1 VQLEGAV
8 DAPSAKSVWPI
19 NARLQG
25 ALEQWQPRL
34 ALFVPLADWSLAG
47 QCDLSARAIVGPT
60 DVQLPALELTVQRLQ
75 AVSETRFISEPELR
89 LKAAG
94 SLTREPVQL
103 VISQADLTTS
113 ALQARATDLRYS
125 SPAGVPQLQGTLD
138 YQGDLGR
145 MNAWLRS
152 PQTPPKVLLA
162 GRLTGQMRGQAVGDT
177 ASVELQTTVDN
188 LALTSTT
195 PAPAGANA
203 GPLWREPRVTLS
215 AKLAHDRAADAVKL
229 SAVELSSGMLK
240 LTAAGQLAEFTTRRV
255 VDLSGKVDYDLAQIS
270 RVLEPYWGS
279 DIQLAG
285 RQSRNFQVRGPL
297 AEAMV
302 ASGPVGGWRQLDGT
316 ASVGWDQAKL
326 LGLAVGPANFD
337 ATMGRGL
344 LQLKPVDLVVAQ
356 GRVTLTPRVRL
367 APEPAELLLD
377 KGPVVQQ
384 VQLTEE
390 ICAGLLKYAAP
401 ALAGAAVAQGKLSV
415 ELDGG
420 RLPLADMGSGE
431 LSGRLNIHAAEV
443 RAGPVMNEMLWLA
456 RQIEALLK
464 KQPLADAGGG
474 NSPLVKVSENTVPFQ
489 LKDRRVYHEG
499 LEILVGEVAVR
510 TRGSVGLDQTLALVA
525 EVPIRSDW
533 LQKVPRLQGMQNQ
546 VISIPIGGTLKQPQ
560 IDQKAWQN
568 LAGQFLQG
576 AVQNLLRNEVERG
589 LDRLLR
595 PKEQ

>member
-1 VQLEGAV
+1 MRRA
-8 DAPSAKSVWPI
+8 
-19 NARLQG
+19 ARACGQSTHSLQG

-34 ALFVPLADWSLAG
+34 ALFVPLADWNLAG

-94 SLTREPVQL
+94 SLTREPLQL

-162 GRLTGQMRGQAVGDT
+162 GRLTGQMRGQVVGDT

-195 PAPAGANA
+195 PAPAGGNA

-255 VDLSGKVDYDLAQIS
+255 VDLSGKLDYDLAQIS
-270 RVLEPYWGS
+270 RVLEPYWGN
-279 DIQLAG
+279 DIQLVG

-337 ATMGRGL
+337 ATMGR
-344 LQLKPVDLVVAQ
+344 
-356 GRVTLTPRVRL
+356 RL
-367 APEPAELLLD
+367 AAAQAGRPRGRARPRHAD
-377 KGPVVQQ
+377 AARAAGARAGRAAARQGARGP
-384 VQLTEE
+384 
-390 ICAGLLKYAAP
+390 
-401 ALAGAAVAQGKLSV
+401 AGAAHRRDLRRGCSST
-415 ELDGG
+415 
-420 RLPLADMGSGE
+420 LPRRWPAPRWPKASFRSSSTAAGS
-431 LSGRLNIHAAEV
+431 RWPTWAA
-443 RAGPVMNEMLWLA
+443 ASSA
-456 RQIEALLK
+456 A
-464 KQPLADAGGG
+464 A
-474 NSPLVKVSENTVPFQ
+474 
-489 LKDRRVYHEG
+489 
-499 LEILVGEVAVR
+499 
-510 TRGSVGLDQTLALVA
+510 
-525 EVPIRSDW
+525 
-533 LQKVPRLQGMQNQ
+533 
-546 VISIPIGGTLKQPQ
+546 
-560 IDQKAWQN
+560 
-568 LAGQFLQG
+568 
-576 AVQNLLRNEVERG
+576 
-589 LDRLLR
+589 
-595 PKEQ
+595 